1 MDPMLLRAVVVV
13 GLVAAI
19 GLVAAWWRRR
29 DGALR
34 TGDGSRLHPEH
45 LHEVG
50 LDLSRASAGAVLLGS
65 PSCAPCESAK
75 RVLDDLAGERQD
87 FAWVYADAGDHADI
101 ATSHRV
107 MRVPTV
113 LVLDGDGRV
122 VARAS
127 GVPRHEQLRD
137 MIDTAPGH
145 AA

>member
-1 MDPMLLRAVVVV
+1 MDPVLLRAIVVV
-13 GLVAAI
+13 GLVTSM
-19 GLVAAWWRRR
+19 GLIAAWWRRR

-34 TGDGSRLHPEH
+34 TGDGTRLRPEH
-45 LHEVG
+45 LHDVG
-50 LDLSRASAGAVLLGS
+50 LDLSQASAGAVLLGS

-75 RVLDDLAGERQD
+75 RVLHDLADERQD

-122 VARAS
+122 LARAS

-137 MIDTAPGH
+137 MLDAAPRS